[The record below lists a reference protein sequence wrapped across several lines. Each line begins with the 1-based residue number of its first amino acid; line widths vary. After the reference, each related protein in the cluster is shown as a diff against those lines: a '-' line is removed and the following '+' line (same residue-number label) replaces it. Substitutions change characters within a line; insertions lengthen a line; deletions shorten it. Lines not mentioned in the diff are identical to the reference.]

1 MIFSE
6 LRRFEKICIPADAGT
21 VLEIIVFLIVVLVVF
36 LAAAVRAVRT
46 VRTVR
51 AVIGLILRLICTV
64 LIVLIVVLVVIIFR
78 HFAFLLLSF
87 GYGFSMAPSKRN
99 IRKNTGKYW
108 KK

>member
-1 MIFSE
+1 MIFCD
-6 LRRFEKICIPADAGT
+6 LQRFEKICIPADAGT

-46 VRTVR
+46 VR

-64 LIVLIVVLVVIIFR
+64 LIVLIVVLVVIVFR

-87 GYGFSMAPSKRN
+87 GYGVSMAPSKRN

-108 KK
+108 KNKK

>member
-46 VRTVR
+46 VR

-87 GYGFSMAPSKRN
+87 GYGVSMAPSKRN

>member
-36 LAAAVRAVRT
+36 LAAA

-87 GYGFSMAPSKRN
+87 GYGVSMAPSKRN